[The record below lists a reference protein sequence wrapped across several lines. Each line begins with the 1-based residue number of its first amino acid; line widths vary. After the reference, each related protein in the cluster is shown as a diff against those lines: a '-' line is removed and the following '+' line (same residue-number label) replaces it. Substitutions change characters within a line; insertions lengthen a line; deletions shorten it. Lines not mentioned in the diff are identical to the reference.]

1 MDIKTASSG
10 KNSVDEII
18 EDINSQL
25 GFFDTEFLVFFA
37 SSKFNP
43 EEISAKMQDSF
54 PVSQIIG
61 CSTAGEIIQGKLLND
76 SVVVMAFNSGAI
88 EDVKVEVVENLQD
101 EGAVKKA
108 FSSFESHFNVS
119 MTEMDP
125 QKYVGIVLVDGLSC
139 AEEGLMECIGDLTNV
154 IFIGGSAGDDLKFKS
169 THVFT
174 KGKCFTNAAVL
185 ALLKPRKEFTFIKAQ
200 SFRDLNKTLE
210 VTKAD
215 EARREVVEFNGKPAA
230 IAYAEAVGTTV
241 DEAPK
246 KFMLN
251 PLGLIIDDEPY
262 VRSPQQIKSSGSMS
276 FYCGVL
282 EGTELSL
289 LESTDI
295 ISDTR
300 KAIEQAKDELG
311 TISAVININCILRT
325 LEITQKN
332 LVGEYEKLFSG
343 IQTVG
348 LSSYGEQY
356 IGHINQTATMLA
368 FQ

>member
-1 MDIKTASSG
+1 
-10 KNSVDEII
+10 
-18 EDINSQL
+18 
-25 GFFDTEFLVFFA
+25 
-37 SSKFNP
+37 
-43 EEISAKMQDSF
+43 
-54 PVSQIIG
+54 
-61 CSTAGEIIQGKLLND
+61 
-76 SVVVMAFNSGAI
+76 
-88 EDVKVEVVENLQD
+88 
-101 EGAVKKA
+101 
-108 FSSFESHFNVS
+108 
-119 MTEMDP
+119 MDP

-139 AEEGLMECIGDLTNV
+139 AEEGLMESIGDLTNV
-154 IFIGGSAGDDLKFKS
+154 TFIGGSAGDDLKFKS
-169 THVFT
+169 TYVYT
-174 KGKCFTNAAVL
+174 KGKCYTNAAVL
-185 ALLKPRKEFTFIKAQ
+185 ALIKPRKGFTFIKAQ

-215 EARREVVEFNGKPAA
+215 EAKREVFEFNGKPAA
-230 IAYAEAVGTTV
+230 IAYAEAVGTSV
-241 DEAPK
+241 DDAPK

-262 VRSPQQIKSSGSMS
+262 VRSPQQIKSNGSMS

-300 KAIEQAKDELG
+300 KAIEQAKEELG
-311 TISAVININCILRT
+311 SISAVININCILRT

-332 LVGEYEKLFSG
+332 LVGEHEKLFSG
-343 IQTVG
+343 IQNVG

-356 IGHINQTATMLA
+356 IGHINQTATMLV

>member
-1 MDIKTASSG
+1 
-10 KNSVDEII
+10 
-18 EDINSQL
+18 
-25 GFFDTEFLVFFA
+25 
-37 SSKFNP
+37 
-43 EEISAKMQDSF
+43 MQDAF

-61 CSTAGEIIQGKLLND
+61 CSTAGEIIQGKLLNN
-76 SVVVMAFNSGAI
+76 SVVAMAFNSGAI
-88 EDVKVEVVENLQD
+88 DDVAIEVVENLPD
-101 EGAVKKA
+101 EGAIKKA
-108 FSSFESHFNVS
+108 FGSFESHFNAS
-119 MTEMDP
+119 MADMDP

-139 AEEGLMECIGDLTNV
+139 AEEALMENIGDLTNV
-154 IFIGGSAGDDLKFKS
+154 IFVGGSAGDDLQFKA
-169 THVFT
+169 THVYT
-174 KGKCFTNAAVL
+174 KGKCYSNAAVL
-185 ALLKPRKEFTFIKAQ
+185 ALLKPRKEFTFVKAQ

-215 EARREVVEFNGKPAA
+215 EAKREVIEFNGKPAA
-230 IAYAEAVGTTV
+230 IAYAEAVGTSV

-262 VRSPQQIKSSGSMS
+262 VRSPQQIKSNGSMS

-282 EGTELSL
+282 EGTELSV

-300 KAIEQAKDELG
+300 KAIEQAKQELG
-311 TISAVININCILRT
+311 TISAIININCILRT

-332 LVGEYEKLFSG
+332 LVGDYEVLFSG
-343 IQTVG
+343 IPTVG

-356 IGHINQTATMLA
+356 IGHINQTATMLV
-368 FQ
+368 FK